1 MTMAKTSGGGDAAQ
15 CSSVKPDAPPA
26 QLLST
31 AANLAASFNNQY
43 PPVTS
48 PLSAVKAPG
57 PAAHALANI
66 SAEVKRAACIR
77 RTKLSSQSIDSG
89 KLNRGPVE
97 PRDQQPSRKRF
108 RAGDNEKET
117 ADREES
123 KGKGDVELQPFTS
136 LPFYGDHKRAI
147 SSLSF
152 APSSSISRGISG
164 GVSLNSTSGQVVA
177 SVICASASADGCAKV
192 WDITKNLTDVQDS
205 DNSHTKKKKPTG
217 AAHQSSFLGVATRL
231 DPKLSLFGH
240 NRGINDVAW
249 SPTASYIATASDD
262 KTLRLWSAETGDAF
276 VEFRGHTNFVF
287 SCKFNPQSNLLVSG
301 SFDETV
307 KLWDVRCGECVATLP
322 AHSNPVT
329 GVDFNRDG
337 TCIVS
342 GSYDGLVRIWD
353 TATGECL
360 KTVYAEGNPP
370 VGGVRF
376 SPNGRFVLSGTL
388 DSKLRLYDVSG
399 GHERGSFG
407 NEYRGLHHRRQLRGG
422 KCSKTYAG
430 HDNTKFC
437 AFAAFLS
444 ANPKRQCVVSGSED
458 GKVYLYD
465 LQSRLVRQTLEG
477 HHDAVLAVDAHDSLE
492 LIGSGGMSNDK
503 FVRFW
508 GPSKID

>member
-1 MTMAKTSGGGDAAQ
+1 LKDAG
-15 CSSVKPDAPPA
+15 KDPRG
-26 QLLST
+26 
-31 AANLAASFNNQY
+31 
-43 PPVTS
+43 
-48 PLSAVKAPG
+48 AVELNDRPS
-57 PAAHALANI
+57 H
-66 SAEVKRAACIR
+66 KRAR
-77 RTKLSSQSIDSG
+77 
-89 KLNRGPVE
+89 V
-97 PRDQQPSRKRF
+97 
-108 RAGDNEKET
+108 GDTGKET
-117 ADREES
+117 VDSEDS
-123 KGKGDVELQPFTS
+123 SDTLQPFTS

-152 APSSSISRGISG
+152 APSTSGSRGNNG
-164 GVSLNSTSGQVVA
+164 GMSFNSNSGQVSAVL
-177 SVICASASADGCAKV
+177 CASASADGCAKV
-192 WDITKNLTDVQDS
+192 WDITKNLTDVQS
-205 DNSHTKKKKPTG
+205 DDPSSNKKKKIAGSGHPS
-217 AAHQSSFLGVATRL
+217 AFPGVATRL

-249 SPTASYIATASDD
+249 SPTASYLATASDD

-287 SCKFNPQSNLLVSG
+287 SCRFNPQSNLLVSG

-399 GHERGSFG
+399 GHERGTFG
-407 NEYRGLHHRRQLRGG
+407 NEYRGLHNHRPQLRGG

-430 HDNTKFC
+430 HENTKFC
-437 AFAAFLS
+437 TFAAFLS

-492 LIGSGGMSNDK
+492 LIGSGGMANDK

-508 GPSKID
+508 GPSKMDN